1 MFIEKFDRDI
11 FVFAAPRERAAQG
24 ERAQA
29 VRARAAG
36 ATFAAAA
43 GRARVVQEQR
53 AGARRFLPAAAQLG
67 GHQQQLEMARPQLED
82 DVAVVAAAESASA
95 RPPPPCG
102 GGGAVGLQP
111 QSHHLPRPPGAP
123 LVQLRALLALEHL
136 ETQLGQHLALRIHQV
151 QLPLQTALPWLAL
164 TGIFSPSIQCVDEK
178 LKAKSAIQNVN
189 IVNYI

>member
-1 MFIEKFDRDI
+1 MSFQNIDHGI
-11 FVFAAPRERAAQG
+11 SVLFAAAGERAAQG

-36 ATFAAAA
+36 AAVAAAA

-53 AGARRFLPAAAQLG
+53 ANARRFLPAAAQLG

-82 DVAVVAAAESASA
+82 DVAVVAAAESAPS
-95 RPPPPCG
+95 RPPAPPR
-102 GGGAVGLQP
+102 GANGLQP
-111 QSHHLPRPPGAP
+111 QPRHLPQPPGAA

-164 TGIFSPSIQCVDEK
+164 TGIFTHKFCFNKIGRR
-178 LKAKSAIQNVN
+178 NV
-189 IVNYI
+189 